1 MEYSKIVCTGP
12 IDNAAVEILRP
23 YGEVVI
29 ASAFQEEVLLP
40 LLDRAIG
47 LVVRGVEGSVSAR
60 VINAAPDLKVIG
72 RSGVGYDNVDINAAT
87 ALRIPVVYTP
97 GVNARAIAEA
107 AIALIS
113 TLCKKV
119 FFWDRQLKL
128 GNWNSRFQN
137 QPGDL
142 DGATL
147 GIIGFGRIGQML
159 AELIRPFNVTILAY
173 DPYVSNERAKQ
184 LEVELVDLEA
194 LLARSDFISIH
205 AALTPETQGLINRE
219 RLQQIKPGAYIVNLA
234 RGGLIE
240 SLDVLYEALES
251 GELGGVGLDVFQ
263 PEPPDVSHPIF
274 QLPNCVTS
282 PHALGLTPQALTKI
296 FESMAN
302 DMAAV
307 LDGKPPRH
315 VVNPEV
321 FG

>member
-1 MEYSKIVCTGP
+1 MENSKIVCTGP
-12 IDNAAVEILRP
+12 IHNVAVEILRP

-29 ASAFQEEVLLP
+29 APAFEEGVLLS
-40 LLDRAIG
+40 LIDRAIG
-47 LVVRGVEGSVSAR
+47 LVVRGAEGNVSAR
-60 VINAAPDLKVIG
+60 VINAATDLKVIG

-87 ALRIPVVYTP
+87 ARKIPVVYTP
-97 GVNARAIAEA
+97 GVNARTIAEA
-107 AIALIS
+107 AVALIF

-119 FFWDRQLKL
+119 IFWDRQLKL
-128 GNWNSRFQN
+128 GNWNSRFQS

-159 AELIRPFNVTILAY
+159 AQLIRPFNVTILAY
-173 DPYVSNERAKQ
+173 DPYVSYGRAKE
-184 LEVELVDLEA
+184 LETELVDLES
-194 LLARSDFISIH
+194 LLQRSDFISIH
-205 AALTPETQGLINRE
+205 AALTHETRGLINRE
-219 RLQQIKPGAYIVNLA
+219 RLRHLKPGAYLVNLA

-251 GELGGVGLDVFQ
+251 GKLGGVGLDVFQ

-282 PHALGLTPQALTKI
+282 PHALGLTPRAMTKI
-296 FESMAN
+296 FESMATG
-302 DMAAV
+302 MAAV

-321 FG
+321 LG

>member
-1 MEYSKIVCTGP
+1 MENSRIVCTGP
-12 IDNAAVEILRP
+12 IHNIAVEILRP
-23 YGEVVI
+23 YGEVII

-87 ALRIPVVYTP
+87 ARKIPVVYTP

-107 AIALIS
+107 AIALIF
-113 TLCKKV
+113 TLCKKI

-128 GNWNSRFQN
+128 GNWNSRFCN

-173 DPYVSNERAKQ
+173 DPYVSNRASQ
-184 LEVELVDLEA
+184 A
-194 LLARSDFISIH
+194 AR
-205 AALTPETQGLINRE
+205 N
-219 RLQQIKPGAYIVNLA
+219 GA
-234 RGGLIE
+234 
-240 SLDVLYEALES
+240 
-251 GELGGVGLDVFQ
+251 
-263 PEPPDVSHPIF
+263 
-274 QLPNCVTS
+274 C
-282 PHALGLTPQALTKI
+282 
-296 FESMAN
+296 
-302 DMAAV
+302 
-307 LDGKPPRH
+307 
-315 VVNPEV
+315 
-321 FG
+321 

>member
-282 PHALGLTPQALTKI
+282 PHALGLTPRALTKI

>member
-1 MEYSKIVCTGP
+1 MENSRIVCTGP
-12 IDNAAVEILRP
+12 IDNVAVEILRP
-23 YGEVVI
+23 YGEIVI

-72 RSGVGYDNVDINAAT
+72 RSGVGYDNVDIKAAT
-87 ALRIPVVYTP
+87 ARRIPVVYTP
-97 GVNARAIAEA
+97 GANARAIAEA
-107 AIALIS
+107 SVALMFA
-113 TLCKKV
+113 LCKKV
-119 FFWDRQLKL
+119 VFWDRQLKL
-128 GNWNSRFQN
+128 GNWNSRFET
-137 QPGDL
+137 QPGDI

-159 AELIRPFNVTILAY
+159 AELIQPFNVTILAY

-184 LEVELVDLEA
+184 LETKLVDLEV
-194 LLARSDFISIH
+194 LLKRSDFISIH
-205 AALTPETQGLINRE
+205 AVLTDETQGLINRD
-219 RLQQIKPGAYIVNLA
+219 RLRQIKPGAFLVNLA

-251 GELGGVGLDVFQ
+251 GKLGGIGLDVFQ

-282 PHALGLTPQALTKI
+282 PHALGLTPRAMTKI
-296 FESMAN
+296 FENMAN

-307 LDGKPPRH
+307 FDGKPPRH

-321 FG
+321 FA

>member
-1 MEYSKIVCTGP
+1 MENSRIVCTGP
-12 IDNAAVEILRP
+12 IHNVAVEILRP
-23 YGEVVI
+23 HGEIVI
-29 ASAFQEEVLLP
+29 ASAFQEEALLP
-40 LLDRAIG
+40 LLDGAIG

-72 RSGVGYDNVDINAAT
+72 RSGVGYDNVDISAAT
-87 ALRIPVVYTP
+87 ARKIPVVYTP

-107 AIALIS
+107 AIALIFA
-113 TLCKKV
+113 LCKKV

-128 GNWNSRFQN
+128 GNWNSRFRN

-173 DPYVSNERAKQ
+173 DPYVSNERARQ
-184 LEVELVDLEA
+184 LETELVDLDA
-194 LLARSDFISIH
+194 LLERSDFISIH
-205 AALTPETQGLINRE
+205 AALTPETQGLINRA
-219 RLQQIKPGAYIVNLA
+219 RLQHIKPGAYIVNLA
-234 RGGLIE
+234 RGGLVE
-240 SLDVLYEALES
+240 SLDVLYEALQS
-251 GELGGVGLDVFQ
+251 GKLGGVGLDVFQ
-263 PEPPDVSHPIF
+263 PEPPDVSHPVF

-282 PHALGLTPQALTKI
+282 PHALGLTPQAMTKI

-307 LDGKPPRH
+307 FKGMSPRH

>member
-1 MEYSKIVCTGP
+1 MENSKIVCTGP
-12 IDNAAVEILRP
+12 IHNVAVEILRP

-282 PHALGLTPQALTKI
+282 PHALGLTPRALTKI

>member
-1 MEYSKIVCTGP
+1 MENSKIVCTGP
-12 IDNAAVEILRP
+12 IHSVAVDILRP
-23 YGEVVI
+23 HGEIVI
-29 ASAFQEEVLLP
+29 ASAFREEALLP
-40 LLDRAIG
+40 LLDGAVG

-72 RSGVGYDNVDINAAT
+72 RSGVGYDNVDISAAT
-87 ALRIPVVYTP
+87 ARKIPVIYTP

-107 AIALIS
+107 AIALIFA
-113 TLCKKV
+113 LCKKV

-128 GNWNSRFQN
+128 GNWNSRFRN

-173 DPYVSNERAKQ
+173 DPYVSNERARQ
-184 LEVELVDLEA
+184 LETELVDLDT
-194 LLARSDFISIH
+194 LLGRSDFISIH
-205 AALTPETQGLINRE
+205 AALTPETQGLINRA
-219 RLQQIKPGAYIVNLA
+219 RLQHIKPGAYIVNLA
-234 RGGLIE
+234 RGGLVE
-240 SLDVLYEALES
+240 SLDVLYEALQS
-251 GELGGVGLDVFQ
+251 GKLGGVGLDVFQ
-263 PEPPDVSHPIF
+263 PEPPDVSHPVF

-282 PHALGLTPQALTKI
+282 PHALGLTPQAMTKI

-307 LDGKPPRH
+307 FKGESPRH

>member
-1 MEYSKIVCTGP
+1 MENSRIVCTGP
-12 IDNAAVEILRP
+12 IHNVAVEILRP
-23 YGEVVI
+23 HGEIVI

-40 LLDRAIG
+40 LLDGAIG

-72 RSGVGYDNVDINAAT
+72 RSGVGYDNVDISAAT
-87 ALRIPVVYTP
+87 ARKIPVVYTP

-107 AIALIS
+107 AIALIFA
-113 TLCKKV
+113 LCKKV

-128 GNWNSRFQN
+128 GNWNSRFRN

-173 DPYVSNERAKQ
+173 DPYVSNERARQ
-184 LEVELVDLEA
+184 LETELVDLDA
-194 LLARSDFISIH
+194 LLERSDFISIH
-205 AALTPETQGLINRE
+205 AALTPETQGLINRP
-219 RLQQIKPGAYIVNLA
+219 RLQHIKPGAYIVNLA
-234 RGGLIE
+234 RGGLVE
-240 SLDVLYEALES
+240 SLDVLYEALQS
-251 GELGGVGLDVFQ
+251 GKLGGVGLDVFQ
-263 PEPPDVSHPIF
+263 PEPPDVSHPVF

-282 PHALGLTPQALTKI
+282 PHALGLTPQAMTKI

-307 LDGKPPRH
+307 FKGMSPRH

>member
-1 MEYSKIVCTGP
+1 MENSRIVCTGP
-12 IDNAAVEILRP
+12 IHNVAVEILRP
-23 YGEVVI
+23 HGEIVI

-40 LLDRAIG
+40 LLDGAIG

-72 RSGVGYDNVDINAAT
+72 RSGVGYDNVDISAAT
-87 ALRIPVVYTP
+87 ARKIPVVYTP

-107 AIALIS
+107 AIALIFA
-113 TLCKKV
+113 LCKKI

-128 GNWNSRFQN
+128 GNWNSRFRN

-173 DPYVSNERAKQ
+173 DPYGSNERARQ
-184 LEVELVDLEA
+184 LETELVDLDA
-194 LLARSDFISIH
+194 LLERSDFISIH
-205 AALTPETQGLINRE
+205 AALTPETQGLINRA
-219 RLQQIKPGAYIVNLA
+219 RLQHIKPGAYIVNLA
-234 RGGLIE
+234 RGGLVE
-240 SLDVLYEALES
+240 SLDVLYEALQS
-251 GELGGVGLDVFQ
+251 GKLGGVGLDVFQ
-263 PEPPDVSHPIF
+263 PEPPDVSHPVF

-282 PHALGLTPQALTKI
+282 PHALGLTPQAMTKI

-307 LDGKPPRH
+307 FKGESPRH

>member
-1 MEYSKIVCTGP
+1 MENSKIVCTGP
-12 IDNAAVEILRP
+12 IHNVAIDILRP
-23 YGEVVI
+23 HGEIVI
-29 ASAFQEEVLLP
+29 ASAFREEELLP
-40 LLDRAIG
+40 LLDGAIG

-72 RSGVGYDNVDINAAT
+72 RSGVGYDNVDISAAT
-87 ALRIPVVYTP
+87 AREIPVIYTP

-107 AIALIS
+107 AIALIFA
-113 TLCKKV
+113 LCKKV

-128 GNWNSRFQN
+128 GNWNSRFRN

-173 DPYVSNERAKQ
+173 DPYVSNERARQ
-184 LEVELVDLEA
+184 LETELVDLDA
-194 LLARSDFISIH
+194 LLERSDFISIH
-205 AALTPETQGLINRE
+205 AALTPETQGLINRA
-219 RLQQIKPGAYIVNLA
+219 RLQHIKPGAYIVNLA
-234 RGGLIE
+234 RGGLVE
-240 SLDVLYEALES
+240 SLDVLYEALQS
-251 GELGGVGLDVFQ
+251 GKLGGVGLDVFQ
-263 PEPPDVSHPIF
+263 PEPPDVSHPVF

-282 PHALGLTPQALTKI
+282 PHALGLTPQAMTKI

-307 LDGKPPRH
+307 FKGESPRH